1 LPTRAELA
9 EKKRQAHGGYSVE
22 PWFNHGNIWKKI
34 RFNPIQPRN
43 MWVFM
48 KNIRDSLVYQQERGM
63 RRDSIHGKFLVKAEF
78 VAWGPH

>member
-1 LPTRAELA
+1 M
-9 EKKRQAHGGYSVE
+9 
-22 PWFNHGNIWKKI
+22 KKI
-34 RFNPIQPRN
+34 RFNPIQPRS

-63 RRDSIHGKFLVKAEF
+63 RRDSIHGKFRVKAEF